1 MQRSAL
7 VSCPVLL
14 RYSSRVALCL
24 ELHPE
29 GGHKGTGFAHKGA
42 PHLHPHRPCHTT
54 SSNSWPLFS
63 PPADELRLLERKC

>member
-14 RYSSRVALCL
+14 RYPSRVALCL

-42 PHLHPHRPCHTT
+42 PHLPLVQDKGL
-54 SSNSWPLFS
+54 WPVIFRR
-63 PPADELRLLERKC
+63 LR